1 MFIEVKDRNDN
12 PPIFSS
18 KALTVVRNEASTL
31 QSLVQIEASDADLS
45 PEFGNKSLEYSIIRC
60 EPNLYDMYI
69 DPRTGQLSSRLVI
82 DLDTD
87 EIIRQRKAM
96 FLKSKLARQKLS
108 SSSKM
113 TANNDSDV
121 QSQINFLS
129 SFNRIKCDI
138 KVADNRLYSSM
149 ANTSISWDDQMKL
162 EIVINSV
169 NDNAPQ
175 IILDQDGNLIEV
187 KIEYKTFENFKLYKK
202 SKLWIL

>member
-18 KALTVVRNEASTL
+18 KTLVVTRNEASTL

-45 PEFGNKSLEYSIIRC
+45 PEFGNKSLEYSLVRC

-87 EIIRQRKAM
+87 EIIRQRKNM
-96 FLKSKLARQKLS
+96 FRKSKQTMQQVL
-108 SSSKM
+108 
-113 TANNDSDV
+113 
-121 QSQINFLS
+121 SQINFLYT
-129 SFNRIKCDI
+129 FNRIICDI
-138 KVADNRLYSSM
+138 KVADNRLYSSTTT
-149 ANTSISWDDQMKL
+149 NTSVSWEDQMKL
-162 EIVINSV
+162 EIVIDSV

-175 IILDQDGNLIEV
+175 IILDQEDNLIEV
-187 KIEYKTFENFKLYKK
+187 
-202 SKLWIL
+202 